1 MTPSESLSL
10 VEQLLFHQYG
20 SLEAVT
26 NFVRRLYEICEKML
40 PKKNTMYCCGAPNSG
55 KSWFFEMVATYYLN
69 IGHVKNF
76 TKYTTFPLN
85 DCVNRRILLWNE
97 PSIAP
102 SQYETVK
109 MLAGGDP
116 CAAAVKYEGDAKVL
130 RTPLLITANH
140 TIFSR
145 LPAMLKV
152 LHGGDPS
159 KISRSYNSGGR
170 SLVSKSPIG
179 QRKYR
184 GGFRLRL

>member
-1 MTPSESLSL
+1 
-10 VEQLLFHQYG
+10 
-20 SLEAVT
+20 
-26 NFVRRLYEICEKML
+26 
-40 PKKNTMYCCGAPNSG
+40 MYCCGAPNSG
-55 KSWFFEMVATYYLN
+55 KSWFFEMVATYNLN
-69 IGHVKNF
+69 IGHVKNL

-140 TIFSR
+140 TIFSQQE
-145 LPAMLKV
+145 V
-152 LHGGDPS
+152 W
-159 KISRSYNSGGR
+159 
-170 SLVSKSPIG
+170 KSPAWTTATRYIDL
-179 QRKYR
+179 KLYNEPIVS
-184 GGFRLRL
+184 